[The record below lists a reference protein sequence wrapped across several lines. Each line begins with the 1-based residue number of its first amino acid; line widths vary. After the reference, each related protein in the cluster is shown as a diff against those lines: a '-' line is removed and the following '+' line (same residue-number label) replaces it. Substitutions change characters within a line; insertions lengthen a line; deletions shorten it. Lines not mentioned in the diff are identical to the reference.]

1 MERTMVN
8 PCKRGWTL
16 IRRFGREPRGLAA
29 IEFAFVGPA
38 LILAILAIFSCG
50 GFFYTQSAI
59 DDEIEQVLRE
69 AAIEKD
75 LTGTEVE
82 TRLHDHLDRFGAD
95 QLTIDATYSVATET
109 APRLLTVNV
118 QYSFEP
124 IGPLSSVAFPINVTG
139 QIPIID

>member
-1 MERTMVN
+1 MVN
-8 PCKRGWTL
+8 HCKRGWTL
-16 IRRFGREPRGLAA
+16 IGRCGREPHGLAA

-50 GFFYTQSAI
+50 GFFYTQSEI
-59 DDEIEQVLRE
+59 DDQIERVLRE

-82 TRLHDHLDRFGAD
+82 TRLHDQLDHFGSD
-95 QLTIDATYSVATET
+95 QLTIAASYSVATET

>member
-1 MERTMVN
+1 MQASRWVTPHSAAMEAS
-8 PCKRGWTL
+8 
-16 IRRFGREPRGLAA
+16 IRPVISG
-29 IEFAFVGPA
+29 
-38 LILAILAIFSCG
+38 C
-50 GFFYTQSAI
+50 
-59 DDEIEQVLRE
+59 
-69 AAIEKD
+69 
-75 LTGTEVE
+75 
-82 TRLHDHLDRFGAD
+82 GAD

>member
-1 MERTMVN
+1 MVN
-8 PCKRGWTL
+8 HCKRGWTL
-16 IRRFGREPRGLAA
+16 IGRCGREPQGLAA

-50 GFFYTQSAI
+50 GFFYTQSEI
-59 DDEIEQVLRE
+59 DDQIERVLRE

-75 LTGTEVE
+75 LTGTEV
-82 TRLHDHLDRFGAD
+82 
-95 QLTIDATYSVATET
+95 ET

-139 QIPIID
+139 QIPVID